1 MKRFNFF
8 LILSSFLYT
17 ANLLHADL
25 GARSSWQTMAERT
38 EELLQESEIEIDNRL
53 IQTYQSYAG
62 IWTRAGSNSSVKKT
76 CKEAMCDEEL
86 FRRVNE
92 LSTTQKTLKRDTL
105 YFVPFTTE
113 YVEKL
118 RKDGIYRQKVT
129 VKKGQYIWPVMGIRI
144 TSRVGSRWGRTHGG
158 IDVAAA
164 RGSIV
169 VAATDGTVMLVG
181 DQGPYG
187 HCVFVENNDGTY
199 AWYAHLTDS
208 YVKPGDKITR
218 GQIVASSGNTG
229 RSTGPHLHFEMRTQ
243 QGIILDPEHFFVLPF
258 DEHLRQSQE
267 FETDT
272 ASHGALTRFKQAVN

>member
-1 MKRFNFF
+1 
-8 LILSSFLYT
+8 
-17 ANLLHADL
+17 
-25 GARSSWQTMAERT
+25 
-38 EELLQESEIEIDNRL
+38 
-53 IQTYQSYAG
+53 
-62 IWTRAGSNSSVKKT
+62 
-76 CKEAMCDEEL
+76 MCDEEL

-118 RKDGIYRQKVT
+118 RKDGIYRQKIT